1 MVKETNEMMTSPFN
15 KNAVLEK
22 LDQVST
28 TFESF
33 LSTHKE
39 LVELVEN
46 SDHQMDA
53 AEEDKYFDRID
64 QQIFQLKHVAH
75 NWLRSIEGQA
85 FIRPPSTGSG
95 RSKKTHRSSS
105 TTSSKSMAEMAIA
118 EKIK

>member
-28 TFESF
+28 IFESF

-39 LVELVEN
+39 LDEN
-46 SDHQMDA
+46 TDHLLDA
-53 AEEDKYFDRID
+53 AEEEKYFDRID
-64 QQIFQLKHVAH
+64 QQMFKLKHVAH

-85 FIRPPSTGSG
+85 SIRPPSTGSG
-95 RSKKTHRSSS
+95 RSRKTHRSSS
-105 TTSSKSMAEMAIA
+105 ATSSKSMAEYF
-118 EKIK
+118 